1 MSLHPFISSL
11 QSSEMNGNDIDPR
24 LRRKFLQTPGRT
36 GRLVGLMAGLMKII
50 TRDRRSNNILRFGAM
65 MLLMWNLQASASSI
79 TWVAGNSND
88 NWSTTNNWQCNG
100 GSCAAPMSATLAGAD
115 LTFGAPTGGEKAPQ
129 DNIASISLDS
139 LSITSSAYTA
149 WSINA
154 GESLTI
160 TNANQG
166 STFSGTPVTNNG
178 TLTINGTTN
187 GFTNSSGITN
197 TSTGTL
203 ALNAATV
210 TNTGGTM
217 TNIAGGTLTISSATT
232 LNNGTLVGKLTN
244 NGTLSGVT
252 FGSGSNGDTVTN
264 SGTITGGTIGVS
276 GGASTI
282 NGGTISG
289 ATTGTFGT
297 FNNVLFTGAT
307 LTNGSISGTNT
318 ATGTNTFAGSISN
331 SGALT
336 ISSGT
341 TTVSGTINSTGTTAI
356 TVNGTLNVASTGAME
371 FDTFTENSG
380 GLVTLSGF
388 LEVSTA
394 NLLGGTF
401 DGTGAFE
408 ATTVDNG
415 DGTNDNGG
423 SGVLLYVGGSFAAGN
438 TTQTEDYDFASYN
451 QDAGG
456 ALGIAFNS
464 SYSGLDQLDV
474 TSEASING
482 SLDLYASNGAE
493 LNLNNLNT
501 ADSYV
506 LIDGLV
512 NGAFSTVNV
521 TGALAGT
528 ASGGPGTAAGWW
540 LIYNGSDA
548 GGNGDVELD
557 YVAPTTS
564 GTPEPGTDILLGGAL
579 VGFALLRRKLVKR

>member
-1 MSLHPFISSL
+1 M
-11 QSSEMNGNDIDPR
+11 
-24 LRRKFLQTPGRT
+24 
-36 GRLVGLMAGLMKII
+36 I
-50 TRDRRSNNILRFGAM
+50 TKNRRSNNALRFGAM
-65 MLLMWNLQASASSI
+65 ILLMWNLQASASSI

-88 NWSTTNNWQCNG
+88 NWTTTNNWQCNG
-100 GSCAAPMSATLAGAD
+100 GSCAAPMSTTLGGAD
-115 LTFGAPTGGEKAPQ
+115 VTFGAPTGSEKAPQ
-129 DNIASISLDS
+129 DNIPSVSLDS

-187 GFTNSSGITN
+187 SFTNSSGITN

-203 ALNAATV
+203 ALNATTV
-210 TNTGGTM
+210 TNAGGTI
-217 TNIAGGTLTISSATT
+217 TNISGGTLTIGSSATLT
-232 LNNGTLVGKLTN
+232 GGTLVGKLTN

-252 FGSGSNGDTVTN
+252 FGSGSNGDTITN

-276 GGASTI
+276 GAASTI
-282 NGGTISG
+282 NGGTVSG
-289 ATTGTFGT
+289 TTTGTFGT

-318 ATGTNTFAGSISN
+318 ATGTNTFAGSIAN
-331 SGALT
+331 TGALT

-341 TTVSGTINSTGTTAI
+341 TTVSGTITNTGTTAI
-356 TVNGTLNVASTGAME
+356 TVNGTLNIASSGVIDPLT
-371 FDTFTENSG
+371 TFTENSG
-380 GLVTLSGF
+380 GVVTLSGASD
-388 LEVSTA
+388 VSTA

-408 ATTVDNG
+408 ATTVNNG
-415 DGTNDNGG
+415 DGTDDNGG
-423 SGVLLYVGGSFAAGN
+423 SGVLLYVGGSFAGGN
-438 TTQTEDYDFASYN
+438 TTQTADYDFASYN
-451 QDAGG
+451 QDAGA

-482 SLDLYASNGAE
+482 QLDLYASNGAE
-493 LNLNNLNT
+493 LNLSNLNT

-506 LIDGLV
+506 LIDDSGGLV
-512 NGAFSTVNV
+512 NGTFSTVS
-521 TGALAGT
+521 ALGSFAGT
-528 ASGGPGTAAGWW
+528 ASGGPGVAAGWW
-540 LIYNGSDA
+540 LVYNGSDA

-557 YVAPTTS
+557 YVAPS
-564 GTPEPGTDILLGGAL
+564 SNNTPEPGTDILLGGAL